1 MEWILLAILFIIII
15 DYYYSY
21 AKMENFDDAVS
32 TSTTNVTEN
41 NTTQPVEPVVVTNES
56 SALGWMS
63 IQSFQKSFRM
73 LTHLT
78 FCMNYVLLC
87 VKQDV

>member
-15 DYYYSY
+15 DYYSY

-56 SALGWMS
+56 QTPSWVSSFSCSIMFSSFFVMCCFSYALGAHAGS
-63 IQSFQKSFRM
+63 RK
-73 LTHLT
+73 
-78 FCMNYVLLC
+78 
-87 VKQDV
+87 